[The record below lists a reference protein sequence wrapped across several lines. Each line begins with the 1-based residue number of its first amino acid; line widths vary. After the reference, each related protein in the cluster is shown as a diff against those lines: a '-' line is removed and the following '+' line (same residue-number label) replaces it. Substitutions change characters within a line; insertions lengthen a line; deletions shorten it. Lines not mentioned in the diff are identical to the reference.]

1 MESIFYR
8 LLRRIRREI
17 HSRTLKMRDCFF
29 TTFSSPLGSKAI
41 FNKHFDFVN
50 CQFIE
55 QLTLNFPKFA
65 EVLKLQAEDVL
76 AHRFN
81 LLGSGA
87 VVVQHGIT
95 CKGLDQYI
103 YKTPNSLFTENF
115 HAWLTNNINMANR
128 SKAIDVRS
136 MVSESYIPIDWQLDF
151 KSGYRWSEKTWYRDI
166 RFGHLPGVDVKVP
179 WELSRMQHLPSL
191 AMAACFSAAGQ
202 TGFQSVAIYTTEFR
216 NQILDFIATNPPRF
230 GVNWSCPMD
239 VAIRVANW
247 LLAYDLIIASGQQLG
262 DEFDELFASS
272 IRSHARHIYSNLE
285 WSPSVRGNHYIANI
299 VGLLFASAYLPTDR
313 ESYKWLTFSV
323 RELISEVEYQFHQD
337 GSNFEGS
344 VCYHR
349 LSAEMVTWASALVQ
363 NLKLEKKAVLKK
375 AIHSPVAY
383 FFSNATSNSAISNSE
398 FDYLND
404 LLPKCYWERLS
415 RMAIF
420 TDAMTRPDGLV
431 VQFGDNDSG
440 RFITLGSGEQMRAQ
454 NNPIS
459 PYWSLDHRG
468 LISAIQAILGFDLG
482 LQNSLSDPASS
493 LLAGFQAKQRVYE
506 GEDISHNIGDSED
519 KNYTEENWHKLK
531 EKFKKSKENNRFTVR
546 FNSCNSDLL
555 SDIKFTSFRGMGVY
569 VVRSSHLYMA
579 VRCGEIGL
587 MGLGG
592 HAHCDQ
598 LGIEVVIDG
607 ITHASDP
614 GTYIYTPLPN
624 QRNIYR
630 SATVH
635 HVPRVVNKEPANLSK
650 GVFDLRDC
658 APGDCLYFGQS
669 GFIGSHMG
677 YGSPVYR
684 IIELFRNGVAVH
696 DFSEYGLLIEDPTP
710 VRVPFSQGY
719 GNTITNY
726 R

>member
-1 MESIFYR
+1 MESFFYR

-17 HSRTLKMRDCFF
+17 NSRTLKLRDCFF
-29 TTFSSPLGSKAI
+29 TTFSLQLRSKII

-50 CQFIE
+50 RQFIE
-55 QLTLNFPKFA
+55 KLTLDFPKFA
-65 EVLKLQAEDVL
+65 EVLKLQAEDAL

-87 VVVQHGIT
+87 VVVHHGMT
-95 CKGLDQYI
+95 CKGLDQFI
-103 YKTPNSLFTENF
+103 YKSPNSLSSENF
-115 HAWLTNNINMANR
+115 HAWSINNINMANR
-128 SKAIDVRS
+128 SKAIDLWS
-136 MVSESYIPIDWQLDF
+136 MISESYIPIDWQLDF

-272 IRSHARHIYSNLE
+272 VKSHARHITSNLE
-285 WSPSVRGNHYIANI
+285 WSPIVRGNHYIANI

-313 ESYKWLTFSV
+313 ESNKWLTFSV

-363 NLKLEKKAVLKK
+363 NLKLDKKVAIKK
-375 AIHSPVAY
+375 VIYSPIPNY
-383 FFSNATSNSAISNSE
+383 FSNAISNWDSE
-398 FDYLND
+398 SNYLND
-404 LLPKCYWERLS
+404 LLPKWYWKRLS
-415 RMAIF
+415 RMAVF

-440 RFITLGSGEQMRAQ
+440 RFITLGSGEQMRAE

-468 LISAIQAILGFDLG
+468 LISAIQKVLGFELG

-493 LLAGFQAKQRVYE
+493 LLAGIEGKQRVYD
-506 GEDISHNIGDSED
+506 GEDIYISNDIGASGD
-519 KNYTEENWHKLK
+519 KNCTEENWHKLK
-531 EKFKKSKENNRFTVR
+531 EKFEKSKENNRFTVR
-546 FNSCNSDLL
+546 FNSSRSDLL
-555 SDIKFTSFRGMGVY
+555 SDTQFASFRGMGVY
-569 VVRSSHLYMA
+569 IVRSSYLYMA
-579 VRCGEIGL
+579 IRCGEIGL

-598 LGIEVVIDG
+598 LAIEVVIDG

-614 GTYIYTPLPN
+614 GTFIYTPLPD

-635 HVPRVVNKEPANLSK
+635 HVPRVVGKEPADLSN

-658 APGDCLYFGQS
+658 AEGNCLYFGQS

-677 YGSPVYR
+677 YGLPVYR
-684 IIELFRNGVAVH
+684 IIELFRDGVAVH
-696 DFSEYGLLIEDPTP
+696 DFCEYGLLIEDPTP
-710 VRVPFSQGY
+710 VQVPFSQGY
-719 GNTITNY
+719 GLTITNY